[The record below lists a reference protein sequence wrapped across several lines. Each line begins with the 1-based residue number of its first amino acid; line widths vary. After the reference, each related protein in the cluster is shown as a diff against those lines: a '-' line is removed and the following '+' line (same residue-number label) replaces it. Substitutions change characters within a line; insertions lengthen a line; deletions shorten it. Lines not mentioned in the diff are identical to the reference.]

1 MDENRLLKLEKSVEN
16 LKNKS
21 ARIYFFVQDTKGNA
35 KAGVRYIYQMAL
47 ALRNNGYNS
56 IILHEK
62 ADYVGV
68 AEWLGEEYMKI
79 PHKPIEGQNLE
90 ISPEDFL
97 LIPEI
102 FGFIMEQVK
111 DLPCAKI
118 VICQAYDHMMET
130 LQPGFGW
137 ANYGF
142 LKCITT
148 SEFQKEYISSVMKNV
163 TFDILEPVISDE
175 FEKTKFTQQPIVSVH
190 SRDPRKTVNLIKTF
204 YLKYP
209 QYRWITFRDLRG
221 LNQTQFAQNL
231 QSSFLSVWVDETSG
245 YGTFPLES
253 MKCGVPCVGKIP
265 SLFPDWMNEDNGIWL
280 MEETKITD
288 YVAEFIQNWLED
300 NIKPE
305 LYTEMDKTVSN
316 LIDESKFEESTLN
329 LFISYFGTRLNSFE
343 EQLNKL
349 KPEETNSEVNS

>member
-1 MDENRLLKLEKSVEN
+1 MDEAKILKLEKSVNN

-21 ARIYFFVQDTKGNA
+21 ARIYLFVQDTRGNA
-35 KAGVRYIYQMAL
+35 KAGIRFIYQMAL
-47 ALRNNGYNS
+47 TLKNNGFNA

-62 ADYVGV
+62 SDYQGV
-68 AEWLGEEYMKI
+68 SDWLGAEYMEL
-79 PHKPIEGQNLE
+79 PHKAIDGQNLE
-90 ISPEDFL
+90 ISPEDFI

-148 SEFQKEYISSVMKNV
+148 SEFQKEYITSVMKNV
-163 TFDILEPVISDE
+163 SVDILEPVISDI
-175 FEKTKFTQQPIVSVH
+175 FKKTSTTQQPVIGVQ
-190 SRDPRKTVNLIKTF
+190 SRDPRKTLNLIKTF

-221 LNQTQFAQNL
+221 LTEFEFANNL
-231 QSSFLSVWVDETSG
+231 QTCCASVWIDDTSG

-253 MKCGVPCVGKIP
+253 MKCGVPCIGRVP
-265 SLFPDWMNEDNGIWL
+265 LLFPDWMTEDNGIWL
-280 MEETKITD
+280 IDETKMVD
-288 YVAEFIQNWLED
+288 YIADFIQNWLED
-300 NIKPE
+300 NIKSSI
-305 LYTEMDKTVSN
+305 YDEMDKTVNS
-316 LIDESKFEESTLN
+316 LISKNEFESKVVE
-329 LFISYFGTRLNSFE
+329 LFNSYLQVRLLSFE

-349 KPEETNSEVNS
+349 KPEETSSDIN